1 MEVTE
6 SDTCGVVRDKEVGT
20 QVMRLGREREDTKLK
35 RVLDG
40 FCKAIHTCFFFI
52 QNTFLRTKF

>member
-20 QVMRLGREREDTKLK
+20 LRNMRLVREE
-35 RVLDG
+35 
-40 FCKAIHTCFFFI
+40 
-52 QNTFLRTKF
+52 